1 MFQDFNEDVI
11 EQVTKQVIEKNITS
25 WMGDQL
31 DLDSIAS
38 KANFLSGD
46 WGELAT
52 QLTGEERNSA
62 HYIFMADTV
71 NNKQ

>member
-1 MFQDFNEDVI
+1 
-11 EQVTKQVIEKNITS
+11 
-25 WMGDQL
+25 MGDQL

-52 QLTGEERNSA
+52 QLTGEERNRA